1 MNSSE
6 RANAGAV
13 RRVVIAGGGTAGWM
27 AAAAITKLIGR
38 NLEVTLIESDA
49 VPTIGVGEATIPTLL
64 TINRLLQIPEPE
76 FLHAVKGTFKL
87 GIQFEG
93 WRKAGHAYIHSFG
106 ETGQGCWAAGFHH
119 FWLKGLKCGLSRAYG
134 DYCAELQAAEQGR
147 FAVLS
152 NPKINYAYHLDAGR
166 YAGYLRRLAEAE
178 GAVRLEGKI
187 ASVNCDPESGWI
199 QSLGLESGQV
209 VEGDLFLDCTGFRA
223 LLIEQAL
230 KTGFDDWSHWLPCNA
245 AQAVQVTSTQ
255 PAVPYT
261 RAIARRAGWQWKI
274 PLQHRVGSGL
284 VYCADFMSDDEAATT
299 LLANIDGE
307 RLLEP
312 RVIKY
317 RTGQRKV
324 YWNRNCIAVGLSSGF
339 VEPLESTSIHFIQNS
354 ILWLLLMFPHQGIT
368 EPIVAEYNAVLKRE
382 AANIR
387 DFIVMHYHLTE
398 RDDSEFW
405 KYCRT
410 MTVPDSLSHRLAL
423 FRESGRV
430 FKPQDDVFAENSWVQ
445 VMMGQGIIP
454 QQYHPIVDM
463 MSDDELGALL
473 GSHRDSVRQL
483 VSKLPPHDEFVTH
496 YCQQGTGAGRA
507 LAGQP

>member
-1 MNSSE
+1 MNFS
-6 RANAGAV
+6 NATQARPV

-27 AAAAITKLIGR
+27 AAAAIAKLIGR
-38 NLEVTLIESDA
+38 DLEVTLIESDA

-76 FLHAVKGTFKL
+76 FLEAVKGTFKL

-93 WRKAGHAYIHSFG
+93 WRRENHSYIHSFG

-119 FWLKGLKCGLSRAYG
+119 FWLRGLKCGLSRGYG
-134 DYCAELQAAEQGR
+134 SYCTELQAAQQGR

-152 NPKINYAYHLDAGR
+152 KPKLNYAYHLDAGR
-166 YAGYLRRLAEAE
+166 YAGYLRRLAEAA
-178 GAVRLEGKI
+178 GAVRIEGKI

-199 QSLGLESGQV
+199 QSLGLESGQFV
-209 VEGDLFLDCTGFRA
+209 AGDLFLDCTGFRA
-223 LLIEQAL
+223 LLIEQTL
-230 KTGFDDWSHWLPCNA
+230 QTGFDDWSHWLPCNA
-245 AQAVQVTSTQ
+245 AQAVQATSTE

-284 VYCADFMSDDEAATT
+284 VYCTDFMSDDEAAAT

-312 RVIKY
+312 RLIKY
-317 RTGQRKV
+317 RTGQRKQ

-354 ILWLLLMFPHQGIT
+354 ILWLLLMFPRQGIT
-368 EPIVAEYNAVLKRE
+368 APIVAEYNAVLKRE

-387 DFIVMHYHLTE
+387 DFIIMHYHLTE
-398 RDDSEFW
+398 RDGAFW
-405 KYCRT
+405 NHCRN
-410 MTVPDSLSHRLAL
+410 MSIPDSLSHRLAL
-423 FRESGRV
+423 FGESGRV

-445 VMMGQGIIP
+445 VMMGQGILP
-454 QQYHPIVDM
+454 RQYHPIVDM
-463 MSDDELGALL
+463 MSEDELRALL
-473 GSHRDSVRQL
+473 SGYRDSVRQL
-483 VSKLPPHDEFVTH
+483 VAKLPPHAEFVTR
-496 YCQQGTGAGRA
+496 YCQQGG
-507 LAGQP
+507 LASRGLASPP